1 VRNLQSL
8 KIRNQTQKNAK
19 EIINEFSDFLTIPNV
34 AANPKSLRENA
45 NFTMGMMTRKGIKT
59 L

>member
-45 NFTMGMMTRKGIKT
+45 NFIMG
-59 L
+59 